1 MSEPISF
8 ETYIAMKDAELA
20 SVQANIA
27 AFRRTIDYLTA
38 GTWDDVP
45 TGLTPEQ
52 RYRVE
57 RAAFAAMNSDFDFAA
72 ASRAFQAARDRLVR
86 DEHSS
91 L

>member
-1 MSEPISF
+1 MSEPVSF

-27 AFRRTIDYLTA
+27 AFRRTIVYLTA

-52 RYRVE
+52 AHRVS
-57 RAAFAAMNSDFDFAA
+57 RAAFAAMNADFDFAA

>member
-1 MSEPISF
+1 MSEPVSF
-8 ETYIAMKDAELA
+8 ETYLAMKDAELA

-45 TGLTPEQ
+45 TDLIPEQ

-57 RAAFAAMNSDFDFAA
+57 RAAFAAMNADFDFAA

-86 DEHSS
+86 DQYSS

>member
-52 RYRVE
+52 AHRVS
-57 RAAFAAMNSDFDFAA
+57 RAAFAAMNADFEFAM

>member
-1 MSEPISF
+1 MSELVSF

-27 AFRRTIDYLTA
+27 AFRRTIDYLTSGA
-38 GTWDDVP
+38 WDDLP
-45 TGLTPEQ
+45 LELTAEQ
-52 RYRVE
+52 RYRLG
-57 RAAFAAMNSDFDFAA
+57 RAAFAAMNADFDFAA